1 MKRHITS
8 LLLIIL
14 LFFNVIIVGN
24 SLVCANENETIDETI
39 VNVRAKNIFLQ
50 TKLFLYEIE
59 NGLKGV
65 GYDDY
70 IGLIDIEAEN
80 NSYAQ
85 EKIFTLAAFY
95 HKYFISGTTMTYAWA
110 ENELLTPLQ
119 SNFWKY
125 HKILR
130 AESEENGS
138 KYFTID
144 SMIALEFLSSAYRDS
159 QNNIIKNQLI
169 EPLFIQRESMKA
181 NNTLEYHGPSQS
193 DHLAFWTAIEGVGYE
208 TDLNS
213 YHKYIS
219 GGDPNLQYCLANT
232 SLWAIAGM
240 LNYGLLGRET
250 SIDVEKEVFNASL
263 NDAQKTMK
271 YLEDILFINGTGFK
285 EYNIASTDK
294 IIFRTQALSLL
305 SYARLYQA
313 TGNVVYID
321 KAENVIVNIIK
332 PYFIDSEE
340 GGAVLWFNSTS
351 GIGANIKEGYGN
363 ALYAYSLIELYKAT
377 GRERYLIL
385 SLEVINFLN
394 NYMYKKSADGLIEGY
409 IEYIRKNGTIYDP
422 PGFLSNTTRLW
433 KTNALIFYVNEEIYS
448 TYRPL
453 HVKYILWMII
463 GITTV
468 IGVIIIINIAV
479 KRKIVYKNLSKST
492 KILTK

>member
-1 MKRHITS
+1 MKRHTTS
-8 LLLIIL
+8 LFFIIL
-14 LFFNVIIVGN
+14 LYFNVIIVGN
-24 SLVCANENETIDETI
+24 SLVCANEDETIDDTI
-39 VNVRAKNIFLQ
+39 TNVRVKNIFLQ

-138 KYFTID
+138 RYFTID

-159 QNNIIKNQLI
+159 QNINIMNQLI

-250 SIDVEKEVFNASL
+250 SIDVEQEIFNASL

-285 EYNIASTDK
+285 EYNNASTDN
-294 IIFRTQALSLL
+294 IIFKSQALSLL
-305 SYARLYQA
+305 AYARLYQA
-313 TGNVVYID
+313 TKNTIYVD
-321 KAENVIVNIIK
+321 KAEDIIENVISR
-332 PYFIDSEE
+332 YFIDNER
-340 GGAVLWFNSTS
+340 GGAISWYNNTS
-351 GIGANIKEGYGN
+351 ETGSNIKEGYGN

-385 SLEVINFLN
+385 ALEVINFLN
-394 NYMYKKSADGLIEGY
+394 NYMYKISVDGLIEGY
-409 IEYIRKNGTIYDP
+409 IEYIQKNGTIYDP
-422 PGFLSNTTRLW
+422 PGPLSNTTRLW
-433 KTNALIFYVNEEIYS
+433 KTNALIFYVNEEIYLA
-448 TYRPL
+448 YRPCQVNYL
-453 HVKYILWMII
+453 LWIILGII
-463 GITTV
+463 ATM
-468 IGVIIIINIAV
+468 GVIIITNIAIKRRITRKNLPKSINI
-479 KRKIVYKNLSKST
+479 LS
-492 KILTK
+492 